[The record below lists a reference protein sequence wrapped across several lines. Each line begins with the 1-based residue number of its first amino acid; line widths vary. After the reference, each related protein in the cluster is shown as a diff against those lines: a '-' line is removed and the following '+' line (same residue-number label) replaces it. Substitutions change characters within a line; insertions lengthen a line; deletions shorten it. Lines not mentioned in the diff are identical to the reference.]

1 MLTRAQF
8 IAAQRS
14 LYDIERR
21 KIDND
26 TMFAPVI
33 DGSVIGY
40 APTNN
45 DADVMA
51 YHELNR
57 RMYAR
62 IARARRRGT
71 RGALARKGK
80 RNAR

>member
-8 IAAQRS
+8 IAAQRP
-14 LYDIERR
+14 LYHIERR
-21 KIDND
+21 KIGND

-33 DGSVIGY
+33 DGSIIGY
-40 APTNN
+40 APTNA
-45 DADVMA
+45 DADTLA

-62 IARARRRGT
+62 IAYARRRGK
-71 RGALARKGK
+71 RGAIARKEG